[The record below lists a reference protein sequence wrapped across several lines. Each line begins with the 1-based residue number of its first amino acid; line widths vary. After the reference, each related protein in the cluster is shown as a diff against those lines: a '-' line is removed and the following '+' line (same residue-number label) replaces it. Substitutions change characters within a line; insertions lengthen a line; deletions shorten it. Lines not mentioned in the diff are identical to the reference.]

1 MTTDPIETK
10 YFVQAFLR
18 FLQNQIDKCNFS
30 PDIVESLEVAA
41 QCLETAYDLPSLN
54 NGGSGS
60 SHGNSTSGDDAAP
73 STTDTDNP
81 LNYIDLYEIYQNTC
95 CTISSDRK
103 QDAENIK
110 NEGNQLMKEEKYSEA
125 LSAYN
130 RAISIDATNP
140 VFYCNRAAAYSRLGD
155 YQRAADDCK
164 MALRYDANYS
174 KAYGRLGMAY
184 AKMNKNQ
191 EAEEAYK
198 NALRL
203 DPDNADYKNNLT
215 VTQQRIQE
223 AVNAAP
229 TDGLPPNFA
238 DMGGFNFNAALN
250 NPALMNLATQMM
262 SDPAM
267 QDTISQLRNQLSG
280 MNNMNGIFE
289 IGRQLVGQMRN
300 QNPEMFDAASVAFA
314 QANLGGGGGGEN
326 GGGGGESSGSENPHP
341 NTEGPKNPDQPPP
354 PPPSS

>member
-1 MTTDPIETK
+1 MSTVPTETK

-41 QCLETAYDLPSLN
+41 QCLETAYDLPSLSS
-54 NGGSGS
+54 GGADGS
-60 SHGNSTSGDDAAP
+60 STSGDGTAAT

-95 CTISSDRK
+95 CTISPDRK

-125 LSAYN
+125 LTAYN

-155 YQRAADDCK
+155 YQKAAEDCK
-164 MALRYDANYS
+164 MALRYDPNYS
-174 KAYGRLGMAY
+174 KAYGRLGYIYLYSIEIVYSFCIHLFVYSFYLLHTSYNIFRMAY
-184 AKMNKNQ
+184 AKMNKNH

-198 NALRL
+198 NALGL
-203 DPDNADYKNNLT
+203 DPENSDYINNLS

-223 AVNAAP
+223 
-229 TDGLPPNFA
+229 GK
-238 DMGGFNFNAALN
+238 
-250 NPALMNLATQMM
+250 
-262 SDPAM
+262 
-267 QDTISQLRNQLSG
+267 
-280 MNNMNGIFE
+280 IF
-289 IGRQLVGQMRN
+289 I
-300 QNPEMFDAASVAFA
+300 
-314 QANLGGGGGGEN
+314 
-326 GGGGGESSGSENPHP
+326 
-341 NTEGPKNPDQPPP
+341 K
-354 PPPSS
+354 